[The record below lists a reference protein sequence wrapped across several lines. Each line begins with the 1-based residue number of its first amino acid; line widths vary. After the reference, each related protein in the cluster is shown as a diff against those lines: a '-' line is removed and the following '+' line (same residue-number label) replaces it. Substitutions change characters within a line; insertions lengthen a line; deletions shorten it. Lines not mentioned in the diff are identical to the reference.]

1 MRLAAQAK
9 GGYYPTPERVVDLI
23 AELIHTPTGYY
34 HRGRETIRILDP
46 CCGAGDALE
55 RLAERLDRPN
65 ALSIETYGV
74 ELHRDRAEEAE
85 KRLHRTLASDLFATS
100 IANGAFGLLLLNPPY
115 DFDSE
120 DKRTEHAF
128 LTQTTRYLAESG
140 LLVFIVPRQRLA
152 VSARYLSTHY
162 GRMRCWAFP
171 DPEREVFDQVVL
183 MGYRKADPVPDAT
196 AESMVLEWAV
206 GEPEPLRSQR
216 NSYSHPEYTPATTP
230 SGDVLFTTR
239 TVDPAAAA
247 AEARRSG
254 LWASTEITDSLWPAS
269 DSRTRPLMPLKR
281 GHMAMLVA
289 AGFLDNLVLEG
300 DDRRILVKGRTSKE
314 MVMVEDAP
322 EKEVH
327 REKLTTTVVALDLET
342 DRSRTSPPRWLSPE
356 AAPTRPRW
364 FIRPA
369 GPSLVWNDSEDPSY
383 QGKEGD
389 RMQKTMTLE
398 ACCRC
403 GQPIAPGEPA
413 MQTASVD
420 IIGGRAVSSP
430 VKTYHLSGRC
440 YDEAKA
446 EQAARREALKAA

>member
-9 GGYYPTPERVVDLI
+9 GGYYPTPERVVALI

-65 ALSIETYGV
+65 AMSIETYGV

-85 KRLHRTLASDLFATS
+85 KRLHRALASDLFATS
-100 IANGAFGLLLLNPPY
+100 IANGVFGLLLLNPPY

-162 GRMRCWAFP
+162 GRMHCWAFP

-183 MGYRKADPVPDAT
+183 MGYRKADPVPDAA

-216 NSYSHPEYTPATTP
+216 YTDYSPATTP
-230 SGDVLFTTR
+230 KRRRPVHH
-239 TVDPAAAA
+239 PH
-247 AEARRSG
+247 RRSG
-254 LWASTEITDSLWPAS
+254 
-269 DSRTRPLMPLKR
+269 
-281 GHMAMLVA
+281 G
-289 AGFLDNLVLEG
+289 G
-300 DDRRILVKGRTSKE
+300 
-314 MVMVEDAP
+314 
-322 EKEVH
+322 
-327 REKLTTTVVALDLET
+327 
-342 DRSRTSPPRWLSPE
+342 
-356 AAPTRPRW
+356 
-364 FIRPA
+364 
-369 GPSLVWNDSEDPSY
+369 
-383 QGKEGD
+383 
-389 RMQKTMTLE
+389 
-398 ACCRC
+398 C
-403 GQPIAPGEPA
+403 G
-413 MQTASVD
+413 
-420 IIGGRAVSSP
+420 
-430 VKTYHLSGRC
+430 
-440 YDEAKA
+440 
-446 EQAARREALKAA
+446 

>member
-65 ALSIETYGV
+65 APVSRTGQALSIETYGV

-85 KRLHRTLASDLFATS
+85 KVLHRTLASDLFATS
-100 IANGAFGLLLLNPPY
+100 IANGAFGLLPLNPPY

-183 MGYRKADPVPDAT
+183 FGYRK
-196 AESMVLEWAV
+196 
-206 GEPEPLRSQR
+206 GEP
-216 NSYSHPEYTPATTP
+216 
-230 SGDVLFTTR
+230 
-239 TVDPAAAA
+239 
-247 AEARRSG
+247 
-254 LWASTEITDSLWPAS
+254 
-269 DSRTRPLMPLKR
+269 
-281 GHMAMLVA
+281 
-289 AGFLDNLVLEG
+289 
-300 DDRRILVKGRTSKE
+300 
-314 MVMVEDAP
+314 
-322 EKEVH
+322 
-327 REKLTTTVVALDLET
+327 
-342 DRSRTSPPRWLSPE
+342 RSRRPRREHGAGVGGGRAGAPALPAQLLLLPGVHPRHHAERRRPCSPPGPSIP
-356 AAPTRPRW
+356 PRLLP
-364 FIRPA
+364 RPA
-369 GPSLVWNDSEDPSY
+369 GR
-383 QGKEGD
+383 G
-389 RMQKTMTLE
+389 
-398 ACCRC
+398 C
-403 GQPIAPGEPA
+403 GP
-413 MQTASVD
+413 
-420 IIGGRAVSSP
+420 
-430 VKTYHLSGRC
+430 
-440 YDEAKA
+440 
-446 EQAARREALKAA
+446 ARR